1 MLTTTFKYKEYD
13 IYHRFSQLSSVI
25 KLKVRK
31 MLRRRVSL
39 ILLCL
44 LLLMSFQPYIVTAEG
59 QTDDQVE
66 SAPIEIWHY
75 EGTDEFTL
83 RVRDYSTTSAQTCS
97 TPLLTTDVIVDD
109 NLVYPLGLYGLANS
123 GLICFDMN
131 NLSEDAHIRRINP
144 LTHKDYYRVYRG
156 LPEIYDPGIVA
167 FDVFNGNVYA
177 IAFSADMR
185 GEGPRGPE
193 FRYNV
198 IGFAIW
204 RKGEFNYTYLYPF
217 KENFDGLTPAG
228 EIEPRFGK
236 FFIKYHDGLVFISV
250 VNFYKDPLNNNSYT
264 MIFNVT
270 DLSNVKLLANF
281 SDVYSPCDIANDRLL
296 LLFVENYLY
305 LAKTYGELEIID
317 ISDPSNPTFVKK
329 IDMNSTIFDMK
340 YDSTKKIIY
349 IAGGISGLKIF
360 NVSDASSPTLLQT
373 YNNTLKCSF
382 GVEIINENTVAV
394 GDGVFG
400 VHILNVSS
408 LENIVEI
415 SSIKTNDR
423 AYHMAYYDDKLIVAD
438 MSGGLYIIDISDIAN
453 PKSICTQIIIGSKL
467 LDKYGIWAM
476 ASGSW
481 DPPGA
486 FLHFSAEKL
495 WLYYGEANENYGI
508 GSNLDFFPAYLIL
521 YNDTDNKGKLT
532 TEYIRSPYNPS
543 IIEQVK
549 VVDEVYCAGRIWGN
563 IPPSNWVLENCTRE
577 GVNGIKATVQ
587 LTNIS
592 LESNIGIENFA
603 GVGSV
608 NWVGGQGKANVLI
621 TVWFLPKVIVKDNI
635 SNVLNVTV
643 KMDFAIEFNDL
654 ELYGNPEK
662 FSVYLSFYSMGWGG
676 TYGGYPAY
684 SIIEGHDMPKYSLIA
699 TKEMGFICA
708 NTNAT
713 ISENGINRTQNIY
726 VSNDYSGRYLE
737 LTEWT
742 ILGLNF
748 HNITS
753 NSKIYYDPRI
763 NVWVNFNPFTMGKY
777 SPSLQN
783 KLLIVVLIAAIPITV
798 AVLVKRRKR

>member
-1 MLTTTFKYKEYD
+1 M
-13 IYHRFSQLSSVI
+13 
-25 KLKVRK
+25 VRK

-44 LLLMSFQPYIVTAEG
+44 LLLTSFQPYIVTAEG
-59 QTDDQVE
+59 QTEDQVE
-66 SAPIEIWHY
+66 SAPIEIQHY

-123 GLICFDMN
+123 GLIYFDVN

-144 LTHKDYYRVYRG
+144 LTHKDYYREYEG
-156 LPEIYDPGIVA
+156 LPQFYDPAIVT
-167 FDVFNGNVYA
+167 FDIFNGTVYA
-177 IAFSADMR
+177 IAFSADWR
-185 GEGPRGPE
+185 GEGLGYH
-193 FRYNV
+193 YNV

-217 KENFDGLTPAG
+217 KENYPDVYIPEIDAG
-228 EIEPRFGK
+228 RSFV
-236 FFIKYHDGLVFISV
+236 KYHNGLVFISV
-250 VNFYKDPLNNNSYT
+250 MNFYMDPVNNSHT

-270 DLSNVKLLANF
+270 DLSDVKLLANF
-281 SDVYSPCDIANDRLL
+281 SYNYPPCDDINDRLL

-305 LAKTYGELEIID
+305 LAKTYGELEIRD
-317 ISDPSNPTFVKK
+317 ISDPSNPTLIKK

-360 NVSDASSPTLLQT
+360 DVSDASSPTLLQT
-373 YNNTLKCSF
+373 YNSTLKCSF

-423 AYHMAYYDDKLIVAD
+423 AYHMAYCNDKLIVAD

-467 LDKYGIWAM
+467 SLKYGISAM

-481 DPPGA
+481 DDPGA

-495 WLYYGEANENYGI
+495 WLFYGEANENYGI

-521 YNDTDNKGKLT
+521 YNDTDNNGKLT

-549 VVDEVYCAGRIWGN
+549 TTDQVYCAGYIWGWDHPF
-563 IPPSNWVLENCTRE
+563 PPSKWKLENVTKDE
-577 GVNGIKATVQ
+577 VNGIKATVQ

-592 LESNIGIENFA
+592 LENNTYINYIDN
-603 GVGSV
+603 V
-608 NWVGGQGKANVLI
+608 NWVGGRGKANI
-621 TVWFLPKVIVKDNI
+621 SMTVWFLPKVIVKDNFSRI
-635 SNVLNVTV
+635 LNVTV
-643 KMDFAIEFNDL
+643 KMDFAIEFDDL
-654 ELYGNPEK
+654 ELYGNPEN
-662 FSVYLSFYSMGWGG
+662 FSVYLSFHAMGWGG

-684 SIIEGHDMPKYSLIA
+684 SIIEGHDTPKYSLIA
-699 TKEMGFICA
+699 AKEMGFICA

-713 ISENGINRTQNIY
+713 ISENGTNKTQNIY
-726 VSNDYSGRYLE
+726 VSNDYSGTYLE

-763 NVWVNFNPFTMGKY
+763 NVWVNFNPFTAGGQ
-777 SPSLQN
+777 PPPEEQPPPEGPPRLQN
-783 KLLIVVLIAAIPITV
+783 NLLVVILVAAISATV
-798 AVLVKRRKR
+798 AVLMKIRRIRTKKNM

>member
-1 MLTTTFKYKEYD
+1 M
-13 IYHRFSQLSSVI
+13 
-25 KLKVRK
+25 VRK

-44 LLLMSFQPYIVTAEG
+44 LLLTSFQPYIVTAEG
-59 QTDDQVE
+59 QTEDQVE
-66 SAPIEIWHY
+66 SAPIEIQHY

-123 GLICFDMN
+123 GLIYFDVN

-144 LTHKDYYRVYRG
+144 LTHKDYYREYEG
-156 LPEIYDPGIVA
+156 LPQFYDPAIVT
-167 FDVFNGNVYA
+167 FDIFNGTVYA
-177 IAFSADMR
+177 IAFSADWR
-185 GEGPRGPE
+185 GEGLGYH
-193 FRYNV
+193 YNV

-217 KENFDGLTPAG
+217 KENYPDVYIP
-228 EIEPRFGK
+228 EIEAGRS
-236 FFIKYHDGLVFISV
+236 FIKYHNGLVFISV
-250 VNFYKDPLNNNSYT
+250 MNFWIDPVNNSYT

-270 DLSNVKLLANF
+270 DLSDVKLLANF
-281 SDVYSPCDIANDRLL
+281 SYDYPPCDDINDRLL

-360 NVSDASSPTLLQT
+360 DVSDASSPTLLQT
-373 YNNTLKCSF
+373 YNSTLKCSF

-438 MSGGLYIIDISDIAN
+438 MSGGLYIIDISDIAD

-467 LDKYGIWAM
+467 SLKYGVWAI

-481 DPPGA
+481 DDPGA
-486 FLHFSAEKL
+486 FLHFSADKL
-495 WLYYGEANENYGI
+495 WLFYGEADENYGI

-521 YNDTDNKGKLT
+521 YNDTDNNDKLT
-532 TEYIRSPYNPS
+532 TEYIKGSPYNPS
-543 IIEQVK
+543 IIGQIK
-549 VVDEVYCAGRIWGN
+549 VVDEVYCAGRIWDN

-592 LESNIGIENFA
+592 LESNIDIENFA
-603 GVGSV
+603 EVDSV

-684 SIIEGHDMPKYSLIA
+684 SIIEGHDTPKYSLIA
-699 TKEMGFICA
+699 TKEMGFVCA
-708 NTNAT
+708 NTNVT

-763 NVWVNFNPFTMGKY
+763 NVWVSFNLFTMGGQ
-777 SPSLQN
+777 PPEEQPPEEQPPEGPPRPQN
-783 KLLIVVLIAAIPITV
+783 NLLVVILVAAISATV
-798 AVLVKRRKR
+798 AFLMKIRRIRTKKNM